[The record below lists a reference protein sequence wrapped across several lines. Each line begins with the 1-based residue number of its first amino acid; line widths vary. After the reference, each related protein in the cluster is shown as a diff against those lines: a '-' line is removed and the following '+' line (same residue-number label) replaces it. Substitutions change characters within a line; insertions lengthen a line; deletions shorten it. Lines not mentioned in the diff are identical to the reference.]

1 MKYIILCCALKI
13 RGPRGILCTRG
24 EKEHTSK
31 RQTIVVHGDC
41 LVKKE
46 VCDAGTTGSL
56 TAKRKC
62 LHFKASVQ
70 CDRGTGAHGER
81 GGGETALFEPDVV
94 FRHIKKAQHIMLRVF

>member
-24 EKEHTSK
+24 EKEYASK

-46 VCDAGTTGSL
+46 VCDAGTTGLANSEAEML
-56 TAKRKC
+56 A
-62 LHFKASVQ
+62 FQS
-70 CDRGTGAHGER
+70 ER
-81 GGGETALFEPDVV
+81 AV
-94 FRHIKKAQHIMLRVF
+94 